1 MASYA
6 QAFKKGPKIVQSDD
20 SIPSVKPVF
29 IEEFDVFGDIP
40 KPHIKSLYL
49 TIDEMYQAVGAVVPR
64 RSIKGLQ
71 RIRGLWRIYL
81 ETEKET
87 ECLLS
92 DGLELRRKSIF
103 IYSRNLRVRIQENST
118 DVKIRVKDVPLSADD
133 GQELRALEEYN
144 CTILKNFRE
153 RLRFENK
160 ITDCQIGDR
169 IVICDA
175 PLPMEIPKSIL
186 IGKYR
191 ATILYRGQQNDNIKC
206 NKCME
211 VGHKTRD
218 CQNEWKCRSCG
229 ESGHRQNECD
239 LSSNHD
245 HEQES
250 SSVHDEDQ
258 YEQCETNA
266 QPQAEEDSEA
276 TQPPVDTIPN
286 TATLTTCIESELQ
299 QSQSI
304 LTEIVT
310 NNSELHN
317 IIPQAARPKIKPAR
331 RENNK
336 PVHTPS
342 KSSGIPN
349 KSSDQQH
356 ITKFTTIQSSSQ
368 RQNHGTPV
376 KPTTSS
382 ELEKSPVTHTEKL
395 HDGASNNSTKRSKT
409 SNK

>member
-1 MASYA
+1 
-6 QAFKKGPKIVQSDD
+6 
-20 SIPSVKPVF
+20 
-29 IEEFDVFGDIP
+29 
-40 KPHIKSLYL
+40 
-49 TIDEMYQAVGAVVPR
+49 MYQAICAVVPS

-71 RIRGLWRIYL
+71 RIRGLWRIYSD
-81 ETEKET
+81 TDKET

-92 DGLELRRKSIF
+92 DGLELREKSIF
-103 IYSRNLRVRIQENST
+103 IYSRNPRVRIQENST
-118 DVKIRVKDVPLSADD
+118 DVKIRVKDEPLSADD
-133 GQELRALEEYN
+133 GQVLRALEEYN
-144 CTILKNFRE
+144 CTILKHFRE

-160 ITDCQIGDR
+160 ITDCQTGDR
-169 IVICDA
+169 IVICDD
-175 PLPMEIPKSIL
+175 PLPMAIPKSIP

-229 ESGHRQNECD
+229 ESGHRQNECTSD

-266 QPQAEEDSEA
+266 QPQAEEDLEA
-276 TQPPVDTIPN
+276 TEPPVYTIPN
-286 TATLTTCIESELQ
+286 TATLTTCIECELQ

-310 NNSELHN
+310 NNSDLN
-317 IIPQAARPKIKPAR
+317 NNIPQAARPKIKPAC

-368 RQNHGTPV
+368 CQNHGTPV
-376 KPTTSS
+376 KQTTSS
-382 ELEKSPVTHTEKL
+382 GLEKSPVTPTEKP